1 MPTIKFTT
9 AEGNRR
15 RREREQQLLHK
26 KPSPAKTAKAFVK
39 DAIIN
44 TMREKGGA
52 RNSMDGSVPSGLV
65 DVLQQI
71 QCSLGSLDRAV
82 KSQGQKVVEIESRL
96 ERKRGAEISC
106 KLHGICFVY
115 RGSLFVFTLG
125 NEDDAGT
132 RKKMKKDSP
141 GRNFRYA
148 LLGLLL
154 LL

>member
-1 MPTIKFTT
+1 MAKIKFTT
-9 AEGNRR
+9 EEGNRR
-15 RREREQQLLHK
+15 RREREQQLMLR
-26 KPSPAKTAKAFVK
+26 KPSPAKTGKSSVK
-39 DAIIN
+39 EAIFN
-44 TMREKGGA
+44 TMKEKGGA

-115 RGSLFVFTLG
+115 RGSLFVFTVG

>member
-1 MPTIKFTT
+1 M
-9 AEGNRR
+9 
-15 RREREQQLLHK
+15 
-26 KPSPAKTAKAFVK
+26 
-39 DAIIN
+39 
-44 TMREKGGA
+44 
-52 RNSMDGSVPSGLV
+52 PSGLV

-115 RGSLFVFTLG
+115 RGSWFVFTLG